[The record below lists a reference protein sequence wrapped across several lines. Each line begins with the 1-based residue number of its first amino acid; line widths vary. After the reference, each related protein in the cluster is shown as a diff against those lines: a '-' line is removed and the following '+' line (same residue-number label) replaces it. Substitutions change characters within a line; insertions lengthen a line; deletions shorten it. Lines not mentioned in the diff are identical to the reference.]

1 MRVAVNGMY
10 GEACVRDAHACARR
24 IRSSMDSPTSLIRAL
39 LGWATDAMPR
49 FTNGA
54 VTAFL
59 GAERSNR
66 KVGSGK
72 IGGINP
78 RCRMAW

>member
-1 MRVAVNGMY
+1 
-10 GEACVRDAHACARR
+10 
-24 IRSSMDSPTSLIRAL
+24 MDSPTSLIRAL
-39 LGWATDAMPR
+39 LGWGTDAMPR

-66 KVGSGK
+66 KAGRGK